1 MFRASNLFS
10 IYCMRKLDV
19 AVSHKNS
26 NKHSKFW
33 LWFFQEFDYF
43 TTVEDERVTN
53 MQDMDKLAELLSVA
67 R

>member
-1 MFRASNLFS
+1 MLLFPKK
-10 IYCMRKLDV
+10 IPINTVNFGCD
-19 AVSHKNS
+19 
-26 NKHSKFW
+26 
-33 LWFFQEFDYF
+33 FQEFDYF